1 MRGVEN
7 PAEAKAQL
15 TFFGIYGTTEVVPL
29 HTSTFRPGPFS
40 MAPYGSRSSAGVLL
54 TALFGNGKA
63 REGRG

>member
-29 HTSTFRPGPFS
+29 PFVLGHFRWLPMG
-40 MAPYGSRSSAGVLL
+40 AEVLL
-54 TALFGNGKA
+54 GFC
-63 REGRG
+63 